1 MKRGVQQFAGA
12 YALAVVRPD
21 SPVLRVA
28 RSLLPPAQGRS
39 FTVQT
44 AKLDGLTSDIVE
56 AVLTQ
61 FRRSW
66 ADCQRLA
73 PALRGR
79 TDEETFRS
87 VWQFARQQITYLL
100 DRPPGNQYIKTPRA
114 VVATGTADCKGLAI
128 LQNALLACLG
138 YRPAFKFAGYVSGGD
153 YTHVYSQV
161 ADAAGTMYTLDACL
175 PAFNLEK
182 KPETSRI
189 IPALS
194 A

>member
-1 MKRGVQQFAGA
+1 MRGVQQFPGA
-12 YALAVVRPD
+12 YALAVVRPN
-21 SPVLRVA
+21 SPVLRIA
-28 RSLLPPAQGRS
+28 RSMLPGAQGRS
-39 FTVQT
+39 FHLET
-44 AKLDGLTSDIVE
+44 AHENGLTSDIVE

-66 ADCQRLA
+66 TDCRQLA
-73 PALRGR
+73 PLLRGR

-87 VWQFARQQITYLL
+87 VWNFGRQQITYLL

-114 VVATGTADCKGLAI
+114 VVATGTADCKGLAT

-138 YRPAFKFAGYVSGGD
+138 YRPAFKFAGYVPGGE

-161 ADAAGTMYTLDACL
+161 ADAAGTLYTLDACL
-175 PAFNLEK
+175 PVFNLEK
-182 KPETSRI
+182 KPEVSQV
-189 IPALS
+189 IPALPE